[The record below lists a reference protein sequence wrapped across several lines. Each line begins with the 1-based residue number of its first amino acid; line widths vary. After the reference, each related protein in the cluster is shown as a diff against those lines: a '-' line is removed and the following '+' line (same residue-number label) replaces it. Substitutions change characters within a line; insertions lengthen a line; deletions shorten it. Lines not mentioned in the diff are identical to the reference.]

1 MTFRN
6 HMKCSTGETSRD
18 HPHFT
23 IVR

>member
-6 HMKCSTGETSRD
+6 HMKCSTVETGRD

-23 IVR
+23 IIR